1 MQKWGGL
8 IVDFFF
14 FFFFCPDWKE
24 PLVNPIRKSLDGL
37 LFNQKIEATKE
48 ELNLTVNVPI

>member
-1 MQKWGGL
+1 MQKWGFL
-8 IVDFFF
+8 IVDFF